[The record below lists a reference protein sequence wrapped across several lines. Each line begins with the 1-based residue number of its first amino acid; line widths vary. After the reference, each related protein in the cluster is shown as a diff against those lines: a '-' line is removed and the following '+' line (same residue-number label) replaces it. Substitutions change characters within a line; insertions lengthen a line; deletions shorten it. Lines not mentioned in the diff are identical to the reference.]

1 MVRTQISLTEEQAE
15 RLRAEA
21 AARGVSQAALL
32 RDALDEFLART
43 SFAARIDHVRSLAGA
58 YRSGCGNL
66 AEDHD
71 EYLVDAFST

>member
-1 MVRTQISLTEEQAE
+1 MVRTQISITEEQAE

-21 AARGVSQAALL
+21 ASRGVSQASLL
-32 RDALDEFLART
+32 RDALDEFLARR
-43 SFAARIDHVRSLAGA
+43 SLAARIDRARSLAGA

-71 EYLVDAFST
+71 EYLVDAFSA